1 MDLYHSIV
9 FVGACIAF
17 FAMYKVLSWFINRRY
32 YVPKVAPPKIN
43 ETYGARRLRMDAQIR
58 ANLETSGEWTI
69 EQLAPQ
75 EKPGTEVSSE
85 LEYPV
90 DMKDVGAVPTF
101 SANISTVRRSAA

>member
-43 ETYGARRLRMDAQIR
+43 ETYGARRSRFDALTR
-58 ANLETSGEWTI
+58 ANLGEETMDLTQNDPRAYGG
-69 EQLAPQ
+69 EQLAQ
-75 EKPGTEVSSE
+75 
-85 LEYPV
+85 LEHMVTRAKNHEITY
-90 DMKDVGAVPTF
+90 GAPSRNQSVIGP
-101 SANISTVRRSAA
+101 